1 MSDRSLYFYNA
12 SLPAAAVFAVLN
24 AIPAAFLF
32 YTTIIGPKTGKY
44 RNSSFFI
51 PLCIGGFMEVL
62 AYIMRCVSIKMD
74 RVIPLYA
81 ISSSLIVV
89 APVLVCASL
98 YLLVGRLI
106 RAGLPSSG
114 KQQRILGINPW
125 WLPRIFVTSDILSF
139 LTQASG
145 SGIAASGNWEG
156 STKTTGEGVLK
167 GGLALQ
173 LITFT
178 LFLALVARF
187 HSRANAV
194 SKSGIDSGV
203 FKVLLGIYIS
213 GFFIE
218 VSCIH
223 RSILIFAF
231 CLFNRFLTDDKQ
243 VRCVYRLIEFILG
256 IDGYPFRHEWPL
268 YVLEGLPMLF
278 AMFALAYFHPG
289 KWLPSEPLNSQPDA
303 EEMNGRDRY

>member
-1 MSDRSLYFYNA
+1 MSAESSLYFYNA
-12 SLPAAAVFAVLN
+12 SLPTSTVFVVLN
-24 AIPAAFLF
+24 AIPTSFLF
-32 YTTIIGPKTGKY
+32 YTTIIGPRTGKY
-44 RNSSFFI
+44 RNTSFFI
-51 PLCIGGFMEVL
+51 PICIGGLIEVL

-74 RVIPLYA
+74 KVIALYA
-81 ISSSLIVV
+81 VSSSLIVI

-106 RAGLPSSG
+106 RAGLPPSD

-145 SGIAASGNWEG
+145 SGIASSGGWEG
-156 STKTTGEGVLK
+156 NSKTTGENVLK

-173 LITFT
+173 LITFS

-187 HSRANAV
+187 HSRAKAV
-194 SKSGIDSGV
+194 SKNGIDSGL

-218 VSCIH
+218 VRCI
-223 RSILIFAF
+223 
-231 CLFNRFLTDDKQ
+231 
-243 VRCVYRLIEFILG
+243 YRLIEFILG

-268 YVLEGLPMLF
+268 YVLEASPMLL
-278 AMFALAYFHPG
+278 AMCTLAYFHPG
-289 KWLPSEPLNSQPDA
+289 KWLPRESLNSDSAA
-303 EEMNGRDRY
+303 EELHSRGRY

>member
-218 VSCIH
+218 V
-223 RSILIFAF
+223 
-231 CLFNRFLTDDKQ
+231 
-243 VRCVYRLIEFILG
+243 RCVYRLIEFILG

>member
-1 MSDRSLYFYNA
+1 MSDQSLYFYKA

-24 AIPAAFLF
+24 AIPATFLF
-32 YTTIIGPKTGKY
+32 YTTIVGPKTGKY
-44 RNSSFFI
+44 RNASFFI
-51 PLCIGGFMEVL
+51 PLCIGGLMEVL
-62 AYIMRCVSIKMD
+62 AYIMRCISIKMD
-74 RVIPLYA
+74 RVIALYA
-81 ISSSLIVV
+81 VSSSLIVV

-98 YLLVGRLI
+98 YLLVGRLV
-106 RAGLPSSG
+106 RAGLPSAG
-114 KQQRILGINPW
+114 GQQRILGINPW

-145 SGIAASGNWEG
+145 SGIAASGNWMG
-156 STKTTGEGVLK
+156 DTKTTGENVLK

-187 HSRANAV
+187 HSRANAA

-218 VSCIH
+218 VRCI
-223 RSILIFAF
+223 
-231 CLFNRFLTDDKQ
+231 
-243 VRCVYRLIEFILG
+243 YRLIEFILG

-289 KWLPSEPLNSQPDA
+289 KWLPRESLNSETDT
-303 EEMNGRDRY
+303 EEMQNRNRY

>member
-1 MSDRSLYFYNA
+1 MPDQSLYFYKA

-24 AIPAAFLF
+24 AIPAAFLS
-32 YTTIIGPKTGKY
+32 THNHGPKTGKY
-44 RNSSFFI
+44 RNASFFI
-51 PLCIGGFMEVL
+51 PLCIGGLMEVL
-62 AYIMRCVSIKMD
+62 AYIVRCISIKMD
-74 RVIPLYA
+74 RVIALYA
-81 ISSSLIVV
+81 VSSSLIVV

-98 YLLVGRLI
+98 YLLVGRLV

-114 KQQRILGINPW
+114 NQQRILGINPW

-156 STKTTGEGVLK
+156 STKTTGENVLK

-194 SKSGIDSGV
+194 AKGGVDSGV
-203 FKVLLGIYIS
+203 FKVLLGLYIS

-218 VSCIH
+218 
-223 RSILIFAF
+223 
-231 CLFNRFLTDDKQ
+231 

-289 KWLPSEPLNSQPDA
+289 KWLPNESLNSETDT
-303 EEMNGRDRY
+303 EEMQNRNGY

>member
-1 MSDRSLYFYNA
+1 MPDQSLYFYKA

-32 YTTIIGPKTGKY
+32 FTTIIGPKTGKY
-44 RNSSFFI
+44 RNASFFI
-51 PLCIGGFMEVL
+51 PLCIGGLMEVL
-62 AYIMRCVSIKMD
+62 AYIVRCISIKMD
-74 RVIPLYA
+74 RVIALYA
-81 ISSSLIVV
+81 VSSSLIVV

-98 YLLVGRLI
+98 YLLVGRLV

-114 KQQRILGINPW
+114 NQQRILGINPW

-156 STKTTGEGVLK
+156 STKTTGENVLK

-194 SKSGIDSGV
+194 AKGGIDSGV
-203 FKVLLGIYIS
+203 FKVLLGLYIS

-218 VSCIH
+218 
-223 RSILIFAF
+223 
-231 CLFNRFLTDDKQ
+231 

-289 KWLPSEPLNSQPDA
+289 KLLPNESLNSETDT
-303 EEMNGRDRY
+303 EEMQNRNGY